1 MLRLLSNQNFNPTRL
16 IVVSFGAII
25 LLGTFSAPPA
35 YLRPGRAVHPLAD
48 LPVHRHL
55 RHLRHRSGPGGQRAL
70 LDSLRSGGDPGHDP
84 AGRAGIC
91 LIDQPDP
98 LLLRRRIGLSQR
110 LAIAS
115 AFNLNGMSGVVR
127 VVRHALM
134 GTFLLEG
141 CGAILLATRFVP
153 LFGWGRGLWYSI
165 FHSVSAFCNADST

>member
-25 LLGTFSAPPA
+25 LLGTFLLHLPISARDGQFTPW
-35 YLRPGRAVHPLAD
+35 AD

-55 RHLRHRSGPGGQRAL
+55 RHLRHRSGPGGQRAP

-98 LLLRRRIGLSQR
+98 SAAAAAHRPVPAAGHRLRI
-110 LAIAS
+110 
-115 AFNLNGMSGVVR
+115 
-127 VVRHALM
+127 
-134 GTFLLEG
+134 
-141 CGAILLATRFVP
+141 
-153 LFGWGRGLWYSI
+153 
-165 FHSVSAFCNADST
+165 